1 MLKFKVWCFY
11 DKQKYDFNFFV
22 NCFQK
27 IEKNLSKNSKEQT
40 IYQKLFFDIS
50 LEYIWGNTVKNILLL

>member
-40 IYQKLFFDIS
+40 IQYIKNYFLIYLWNIS
-50 LEYIWGNTVKNILLL
+50 EVIQ